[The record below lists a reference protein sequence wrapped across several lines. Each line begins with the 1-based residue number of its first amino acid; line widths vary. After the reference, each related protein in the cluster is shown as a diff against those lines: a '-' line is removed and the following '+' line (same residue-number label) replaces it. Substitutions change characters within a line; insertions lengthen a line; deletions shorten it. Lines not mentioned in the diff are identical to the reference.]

1 MGRESLYG
9 SFIVFKWLNMPV
21 TVPSS
26 WSISKQLITC
36 KSDPYNTTKI
46 KDRDPNKNGM
56 RG

>member
-1 MGRESLYG
+1 MGHESLYG